1 MYFFYRKDY
10 YVCIM
15 GEHVVITSNPNSHF
29 TNSKDMNDITKDISI
44 KKDRRFL
51 LPLVLKP
58 LKKSSETT
66 VLNMDTSG

>member
-29 TNSKDMNDITKDISI
+29 TNSKDMNDISI